1 MDSLTPS
8 QSMQLYGIDSKL
20 QPSIS
25 SLLNSVHGRDNERAT
40 RMDRS
45 FTVGLCRDLR
55 NVHVFFDNGHHLTVK
70 VNPADQARDICQ
82 MQVAS
87 IGQENRTH
95 ICVRIEVSERADA
108 RIAAG
113 VIVITAIEVPR
124 QP

>member
-55 NVHVFFDNGHHLTVK
+55 NVHVFFEHGHHLTVK
-70 VNPADQARDICQ
+70 VNPRTKPGIFAR
-82 MQVAS
+82 S
-87 IGQENRTH
+87 RSPPLEK
-95 ICVRIEVSERADA
+95 
-108 RIAAG
+108 RIAPISVSG
-113 VIVITAIEVPR
+113 LK
-124 QP
+124 